1 VWDAENPNLQSVV
14 TAITSK
20 LYAAGGFGVQDNVH
34 DRTLLPQYF
43 GIVRQCEVKAK
54 ASVGIALDL

>member
-1 VWDAENPNLQSVV
+1 MGGTQHADSLVWDAENPNLQSVV

-34 DRTLLPQYF
+34 DREKQTPLYSPNTSEL
-43 GIVRQCEVKAK
+43 
-54 ASVGIALDL
+54 